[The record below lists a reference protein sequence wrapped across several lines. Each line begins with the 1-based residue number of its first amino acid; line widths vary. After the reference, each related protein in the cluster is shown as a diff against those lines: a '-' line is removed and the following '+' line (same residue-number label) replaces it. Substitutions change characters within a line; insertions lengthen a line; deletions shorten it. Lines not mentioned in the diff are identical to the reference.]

1 LTKSTLATDLP
12 ITKVTEQRNTC
23 PVYGGSDLPQSTVF
37 TLRRSG
43 ISSRARDLAIQL
55 LVIVR
60 ERNDR
65 RISFRANCPKDQVM
79 DRQEVGKLGEK
90 AAQKFL
96 KKRGYRIRETG
107 FRCRHGEI
115 DIVAQKKDY
124 LVFVE
129 VRTKSNLDF
138 GTPEE
143 SITQAKKER
152 LIASALTYTGN
163 HQNIPSLWR
172 IDVVAIELD
181 DKGKTKRIE
190 HIENAIEQVS
200 RFNC

>member
-1 LTKSTLATDLP
+1 M
-12 ITKVTEQRNTC
+12 E
-23 PVYGGSDLPQSTVF
+23 
-37 TLRRSG
+37 
-43 ISSRARDLAIQL
+43 
-55 LVIVR
+55 
-60 ERNDR
+60 
-65 RISFRANCPKDQVM
+65 
-79 DRQEVGKLGEK
+79 RQEVGKLGEE

-129 VRTKSNLDF
+129 VRTKTNLEF

-152 LIASALTYTGN
+152 LITSALTYTSTHEN
-163 HQNIPSLWR
+163 LPSLWR

-190 HIENAIEQVS
+190 LIENAIEQVS
-200 RFNC
+200 HYNC

>member
-1 LTKSTLATDLP
+1 
-12 ITKVTEQRNTC
+12 
-23 PVYGGSDLPQSTVF
+23 
-37 TLRRSG
+37 
-43 ISSRARDLAIQL
+43 
-55 LVIVR
+55 
-60 ERNDR
+60 
-65 RISFRANCPKDQVM
+65 M
-79 DRQEVGKLGEK
+79 DRQEVGKLGEE

-96 KKRGYRIRETG
+96 RKRGYRIRETG

-115 DIVAQKKDY
+115 DIIARRKDY

-143 SITQAKKER
+143 SVTQAKKEK
-152 LIASALTYTGN
+152 LIASALIYANT
-163 HQNIPSLWR
+163 HKKLPALWR

-181 DKGKTKRIE
+181 DKGKTRRIE
-190 HIENAIEQVS
+190 LIENAVDQVS

>member
-1 LTKSTLATDLP
+1 VSEK
-12 ITKVTEQRNTC
+12 NW
-23 PVYGGSDLPQSTVF
+23 
-37 TLRRSG
+37 
-43 ISSRARDLAIQL
+43 
-55 LVIVR
+55 
-60 ERNDR
+60 
-65 RISFRANCPKDQVM
+65 VM

-115 DIVAQKKDY
+115 DIVAQKNDC

-143 SITQAKKER
+143 SITQAKKEK
-152 LIASALTYTGN
+152 LIASALTYSTT
-163 HQNIPSLWR
+163 HQKLPSLWR
-172 IDVVAIELD
+172 IDVVAIELNE
-181 DKGKTKRIE
+181 KGKPKRIE
-190 HIENAIEQVS
+190 LIENAIEQSS

>member
-1 LTKSTLATDLP
+1 
-12 ITKVTEQRNTC
+12 
-23 PVYGGSDLPQSTVF
+23 
-37 TLRRSG
+37 
-43 ISSRARDLAIQL
+43 
-55 LVIVR
+55 VR
-60 ERNDR
+60 
-65 RISFRANCPKDQVM
+65 VM
-79 DRQEVGKLGEK
+79 NRQEVGKLGEK
-90 AAQKFL
+90 TAQKFL

-115 DIVAQKKDY
+115 DIIARKKDY

-129 VRTKSNLDF
+129 VRTKSSLDF

-143 SITQAKKER
+143 SITQSKKEK
-152 LIASALTYTGN
+152 LIASALTYTN
-163 HQNIPSLWR
+163 THQNLPPLWR

-190 HIENAIEQVS
+190 LIENAIEQVS

>member
-1 LTKSTLATDLP
+1 M
-12 ITKVTEQRNTC
+12 E
-23 PVYGGSDLPQSTVF
+23 
-37 TLRRSG
+37 
-43 ISSRARDLAIQL
+43 
-55 LVIVR
+55 
-60 ERNDR
+60 
-65 RISFRANCPKDQVM
+65 
-79 DRQEVGKLGEK
+79 RQEVGKLGEE
-90 AAQKFL
+90 AARKFL

-129 VRTKSNLDF
+129 VRTKTNLEF

-152 LIASALTYTGN
+152 LITSALTYTSTHEN
-163 HQNIPSLWR
+163 LPSLWR

-190 HIENAIEQVS
+190 LIENAIEQVS
-200 RFNC
+200 HYNC